1 MRPFAFSNVNHK
13 SPFGVLLRYDHVSP
27 SVSSSG
33 FVTPPA
39 TSSSYHVLIAGA
51 FVDISQKAQLAL
63 DYQESLASDNGVST
77 APPVQLKGYYA
88 HFNVNF

>member
-1 MRPFAFSNVNHK
+1 M
-13 SPFGVLLRYDHVSP
+13 DHDSGDARRTTFPAP
-27 SVSSSG
+27 S
-33 FVTPPA
+33 
-39 TSSSYHVLIAGA
+39 LIAGA